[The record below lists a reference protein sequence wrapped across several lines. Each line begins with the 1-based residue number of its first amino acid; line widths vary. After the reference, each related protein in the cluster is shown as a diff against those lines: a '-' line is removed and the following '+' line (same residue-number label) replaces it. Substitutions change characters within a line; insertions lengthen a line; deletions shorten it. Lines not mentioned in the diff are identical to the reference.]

1 MLMNRLR
8 KHVFMFGSSLIMT
21 GIVLVSA
28 IGVNAQQSEPT
39 RVRFA
44 AGSYCGS
51 YSGDFSGG
59 REFVLGL
66 ARGQTFTSRNIGRG
80 TQYDVYLY
88 GPNGRI
94 EGRQVSPNQI
104 DYMIRETGD
113 HYIYIESTTRYGSVE
128 FCAY

>member
-1 MLMNRLR
+1 MGLM
-8 KHVFMFGSSLIMT
+8 SI
-21 GIVLVSA
+21 GIVLTSA
-28 IGVNAQQSEPT
+28 IEVNAQPQEPT
-39 RVRFA
+39 RIRFA

-51 YSGDFSGG
+51 YSGDFSEG
-59 REFVLGL
+59 REFVLDL
-66 ARGQTFTSRNIGRG
+66 ARGQTFTSRNIGPG

-94 EGRQVSPNQI
+94 DGRPASPDQI
-104 DYMIRETGD
+104 DYSIRETGD